1 MNIPNTFVAYEK
13 VRKTINSCR
22 NSSHLKGARQLI
34 VNFNVMFPTEIIY
47 SDALHVR
54 ELRKNKELKS

>member
-13 VRKTINSCR
+13 VRKTINSCKT
-22 NSSHLKGARQLI
+22 NSHLKGARQLI
-34 VNFNVMFPTEIIY
+34 ANFDVMFPTEIVY
-47 SDALHVR
+47 SDALHTR